1 MLNNSLQ
8 AMKAI
13 LIASVILVLV
23 MVVRGV
29 TYALTHAVGATRL
42 PF

>member
-1 MLNNSLQ
+1 MNHSLQ

-13 LIASVILVLV
+13 LVASLILVLV

-29 TYALTHAVGATRL
+29 TYALTHAVGTTHL